1 MSYKGM
7 TFPEFKVGDK
17 LVSPSITVTES
28 HISLFAGLSGDFN
41 PLHTNEEFAQ
51 KLPFKGRIAHGML
64 TISMQ
69 SGFLGMLLAGTAI
82 AFLEAEYKFRAPVKI
97 NDTIHT
103 ELEVAETKPVQKYDG
118 GIVKF
123 NMQIKNQRNETV
135 VEGYATVMIS
145 NKRPS

>member
-69 SGFLGMLLAGTAI
+69 SGFLGMLLAGTAM

-103 ELEVAETKPVQKYDG
+103 ELEVAETKPAQKYDG

-123 NMQIKNQRNETV
+123 NMQIKNQRDETV

>member
-1 MSYKGM
+1 MSYSGK

-28 HISLFAGLSGDFN
+28 HIALFAGLSGDFN

-51 KLPFKGRIAHGML
+51 KMPFKGRIAHGML
-64 TISMQ
+64 TVSME
-69 SGFLGMLLAGTAI
+69 SGFIGMLLAGTAI
-82 AFLEAEYKFRAPVKI
+82 AFLEAEYKFKAPVKI

-123 NMQIKNQRNETV
+123 NMQIKNQRGETV
-135 VEGYATVMIS
+135 VEGYATVMVS

>member
-1 MSYKGM
+1 MSYKGK
-7 TFPEFKVGDK
+7 TFPEFKLGDK
-17 LVSPSITVTES
+17 LVSPAVTVTEA

-51 KLPFKGRIAHGML
+51 KMPFKGRIAHGML
-64 TISMQ
+64 TISME
-69 SGFLGMLLAGTAI
+69 SGFIGMLLAGTAI
-82 AFLEAEYKFRAPVKI
+82 AFMEAEYNFKLPVKI

-103 ELEVAETKPVQKYDG
+103 ELEVAETKAVQKYDG

-123 NMQIKNQRNETV
+123 NMKIKNQRDESV
-135 VEGYATVMIS
+135 VEGFATVLVS

>member
-1 MSYKGM
+1 MSYSGK

-28 HISLFAGLSGDFN
+28 HITLFAGLSGDFN

-51 KLPFKGRIAHGML
+51 KMPFKGRIAHGML
-64 TISMQ
+64 TVSME
-69 SGFLGMLLAGTAI
+69 SGFIGMLLAGTAI
-82 AFLEAEYKFRAPVKI
+82 AFLEAEYKFKAPVKI

-123 NMQIKNQRNETV
+123 NMQIKNQRGETV
-135 VEGYATVMIS
+135 VEGYATVMVS

>member
-1 MSYKGM
+1 MSYKGK
-7 TFPEFKVGDK
+7 TFPEFKLGDK
-17 LVSPSITVTES
+17 LVSHSITIGES
-28 HISLFAGLSGDFN
+28 HITLFAGLSGDFN
-41 PLHTNEEFAQ
+41 PLHMNKEFAQ
-51 KLPFKGRIAHGML
+51 KTPFKERIAHGML
-64 TISMQ
+64 TLSIG

-82 AFLEAEYKFRAPVKI
+82 AFMEQGCAFKLPVKI

-123 NMQIKNQRNETV
+123 NMNIKNQRNETV
-135 VEGYATVMIS
+135 AEGFATVMVS

>member
-1 MSYKGM
+1 MSYNGK

-17 LVSPSITVTES
+17 LTSPSITVTES

-41 PLHTNEEFAQ
+41 PLHTNEEFA
-51 KLPFKGRIAHGML
+51 KSLPFGGRIAHGML

-69 SGFLGMLLAGTAI
+69 SGFIGMLLAGTAI
-82 AFLEAEYKFRAPVKI
+82 AFLEAEYKFKAPVKI

-103 ELEVAETKPVQKYDG
+103 ELEVVETKPVEKYDG
-118 GIVKF
+118 GIVKLE
-123 NMQIKNQRNETV
+123 MEIKNQRDESV
-135 VEGYATVMIS
+135 VEGYATVMVS

>member
-1 MSYKGM
+1 MSYKGK

-51 KLPFKGRIAHGML
+51 KMPFKGRIAHGML
-64 TISMQ
+64 TISME
-69 SGFLGMLLAGTAI
+69 SGFIGMLLAGTAI
-82 AFLEAEYKFRAPVKI
+82 AFLEAEYKFKAPVKI

-118 GIVKF
+118 GVVKF
-123 NMQIKNQRNETV
+123 NIQIKNQRGETV
-135 VEGYATVMIS
+135 VEGYATVMVS

>member
-1 MSYKGM
+1 MSYKGK
-7 TFPEFKVGDK
+7 TFPEFKLGDK
-17 LVSPSITVTES
+17 LVSSPITVTES

-51 KLPFKGRIAHGML
+51 KMPFKGRIAHGML
-64 TISMQ
+64 TVSMG
-69 SGFLGMLLAGTAI
+69 SGFIGMLLAGTAI
-82 AFLEAEYKFRAPVKI
+82 AFMETECNFKAPVKI

-123 NMQIKNQRNETV
+123 NMKIKNQRDETV
-135 VEGYATVMIS
+135 VEGYATLMVS